1 MNIPRITD
9 IIDNYSRDEK
19 FESWIEVACPIAA
32 FFIVIAFM
40 FPEVAAFLLNLLPLK
55 FYPLFKI
62 FLKLI
67 MTQLILFIPPFI
79 VMMLLSRDISAFAK
93 IKLNNFRVKYLK
105 IAFITEALI
114 FFPIV
119 AIALIIFVL
128 LRYFG
133 INPSSPIIEILK
145 NSPNG
150 SILILFLISVI
161 VAPIVEE
168 YVFRMI
174 IFSFIEKIFGV
185 LPALILTSFIFAVLH
200 GGLVQLVPLFLLALV
215 LQLLYMRYKSLY
227 PSIFLHMLHNLIIM
241 ALFITIKPM

>member
-1 MNIPRITD
+1 
-9 IIDNYSRDEK
+9 
-19 FESWIEVACPIAA
+19 
-32 FFIVIAFM
+32 
-40 FPEVAAFLLNLLPLK
+40 LK
-55 FYPLFKI
+55 
-62 FLKLI
+62 
-67 MTQLILFIPPFI
+67 
-79 VMMLLSRDISAFAK
+79 
-93 IKLNNFRVKYLK
+93 
-105 IAFITEALI
+105 
-114 FFPIV
+114 
-119 AIALIIFVL
+119 
-128 LRYFG
+128 YFG

-145 NSPNG
+145 NSPSG
-150 SILILFLISVI
+150 SILILFFISVI

-200 GGLVQLVPLFLLALV
+200 GGFVQLVPLFLLAVV